1 MVSHFRYNGLFP
13 KEART
18 ILELPQ
24 LEFSFVA
31 DPSVRGI
38 LAEDYAQAV
47 QVYEVGAYLGAM
59 VTAGA
64 VAEGLLTW
72 ALLTREHEALSHK
85 NAGRDRD
92 GKVLPISTWNLTNLL
107 LVAQD
112 LKLLGEY
119 ASKGSWALKE
129 FRNLIH
135 PYKLQHTSARPDASL
150 ALNAVTAL
158 AEIHRSIKKRVLA

>member
-1 MVSHFRYNGLFP
+1 M
-13 KEART
+13 
-18 ILELPQ
+18 ELPQ
-24 LEFSFVA
+24 LDFSFVT
-31 DPSVRGI
+31 DESLRGI

-47 QVYEVGAYLGAM
+47 LAYEAGSYVGAM

-72 ALLTREHEALSHK
+72 ALLTRETDALQHK
-85 NAGRDRD
+85 NAMRDRNSN
-92 GKVLPISTWNLTNLL
+92 VLPIASWNLTNLL
-107 LVAQD
+107 QVAQD

-135 PYKLQHTSARPDASL
+135 PYKLRNTSARPDASL
-150 ALNAVTAL
+150 ALNAITAL
-158 AEIHRSIKKRVLA
+158 AEIHRSIKKRVAP